1 MYFQDLNQF
10 LVIALAHLLAVIS
23 PGPDFA
29 LITRQSFLYGR
40 TSSIY
45 TSLGIASG
53 ILVHV
58 SYCIVGLN
66 FLLTNNDVLFY
77 IRIFCAIYL
86 FYLGIKSLFNHNI
99 KLNDNVKIEHNIIK
113 ISPMAAYR
121 DGFITNVLNVKATL
135 FFLSLYVYIDTA
147 FVTIRVLYGLWMS
160 IITGLW
166 FILLSVIL
174 TSKKVK
180 ENTYNY
186 QFYINKLM
194 GIVLIYLAIK
204 LYLNY

>member
-1 MYFQDLNQF
+1 MHFQDLNQF

-58 SYCIVGLN
+58 FYCIVGLN

-77 IRIFCAIYL
+77 IRIVCAIYL
-86 FYLGIKSLFNHNI
+86 FYLGIKSLLSHNI
-99 KLNDNVKIEHNIIK
+99 KSNNNAKIEH
-113 ISPMAAYR
+113 
-121 DGFITNVLNVKATL
+121 D
-135 FFLSLYVYIDTA
+135 
-147 FVTIRVLYGLWMS
+147 
-160 IITGLW
+160 
-166 FILLSVIL
+166 
-174 TSKKVK
+174 
-180 ENTYNY
+180 
-186 QFYINKLM
+186 
-194 GIVLIYLAIK
+194 IV
-204 LYLNY
+204 

>member
-29 LITRQSFLYGR
+29 LITRQSFLHGR

-77 IRIFCAIYL
+77 IRIVCAIYL
-86 FYLGIKSLFNHNI
+86 FYLGIKSLLSHNI
-99 KLNDNVKIEHNIIK
+99 KSNNNAKIEHNIVEITP
-113 ISPMAAYR
+113 IIAYR
-121 DGFITNVLNVKATL
+121 DGFITNVLNVKATF

-147 FVTIRVLYGLWMS
+147 FIATRVLYGLWMS

-166 FILLSVIL
+166 FILLSIIL
-174 TSKKVK
+174 TSKKIT

-194 GIVLIYLAIK
+194 GIVLIYLSIK
-204 LYLNY
+204 IYLNY

>member
-77 IRIFCAIYL
+77 IRILCSIYL
-86 FYLGIKSLFNHNI
+86 FYLGVKSLLSYNIKS
-99 KLNDNVKIEHNIIK
+99 NDNVKIEHDIIE
-113 ISPMAAYR
+113 ISPMVAYR
-121 DGFITNVLNVKATL
+121 DGFITNVLNIKATF

-147 FVTIRVLYGLWMS
+147 FIAIRVLYGLWMS

-166 FILLSVIL
+166 FILLSIIL
-174 TSKKVK
+174 TSKKIK

-204 LYLNY
+204 IYLNY

>member
-10 LVIALAHLLAVIS
+10 LVIAIAHLLAVIS

-53 ILVHV
+53 ILVHIF
-58 SYCIVGLN
+58 YCIIGLN
-66 FLLTNNDVLFY
+66 FLLTNNNVLFY
-77 IRIFCAIYL
+77 IRILCAIYL
-86 FYLGIKSLFNHNI
+86 FYLGIKSLLSYNI
-99 KLNDNVKIEHNIIK
+99 KSNDNLKIEYDIVG
-113 ISPMAAYR
+113 ISPMVAYR
-121 DGFITNVLNVKATL
+121 DGFITNVLNIKATF
-135 FFLSLYVYIDTA
+135 FFLSLYIYIDTA
-147 FVTIRVLYGLWMS
+147 SIAIRTLYGLWMS

-166 FILLSVIL
+166 FILLSIIL
-174 TSKKVK
+174 TSKKIK

-204 LYLNY
+204 IYLNY